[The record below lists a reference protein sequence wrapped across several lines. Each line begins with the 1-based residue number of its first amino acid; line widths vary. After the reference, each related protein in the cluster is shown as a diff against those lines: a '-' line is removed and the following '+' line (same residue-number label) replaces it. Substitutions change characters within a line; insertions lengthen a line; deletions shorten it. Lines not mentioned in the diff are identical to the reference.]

1 MFGAAVFAAV
11 VFSGCSA
18 LQTADKDD
26 LNGMEL
32 TTSGTPVA
40 HVSATTHGLYFLWF
54 PLITGSDTEV
64 GMPCF
69 LKDTVSA
76 ATLTDMITGKGKEMG
91 GKRVIDLVTQS
102 SSKGLLFKYCYA
114 TASGT
119 VIK

>member
-1 MFGAAVFAAV
+1 MYKKIMMFGAAVFAAV

-26 LNGMEL
+26 L
-32 TTSGTPVA
+32 
-40 HVSATTHGLYFLWF
+40 
-54 PLITGSDTEV
+54 TEV